1 MYCICLIEDEK
12 ALNDILK
19 IYLSKEGFNVISC
32 TNLTDARKAFKI
44 KIDLW
49 IIDIMLPDGTG
60 FELLKEIK
68 YVSENTPIILISAR
82 GDGLDRVL
90 GLEMGCDDYLS
101 KPFLPKELV
110 LRSKKLI
117 ERFYENSQVAKQG
130 VKIGDYVIDLKK
142 RSITY
147 GDQIVDLTSR
157 EYDIVLYFANNRS
170 IALSRDNILN
180 RFWGDDYFGSA
191 RVVDNYIKNIR
202 KKMPLLEIETIYGY
216 GYRYN
221 V

>member
-19 IYLSKEGFNVISC
+19 IYLSKEGFNVISYS
-32 TNLTDARKAFKI
+32 NLTDARKAFNT

-49 IIDIMLPDGTG
+49 IIDIMLPDGNG
-60 FELLKEIK
+60 FELLKDIK
-68 YVSENTPIILISAR
+68 GANESTPIILISAR

-90 GLEMGCDDYLS
+90 GLEMGCDDYIS

-117 ERFYENSQVAKQG
+117 ERFYKNNQISKAE
-130 VKIGDYVIDLKK
+130 VKAGNYILDLKK

-147 GDQIVDLTSR
+147 ENKIIDLTSR
-157 EYDIVLYFANNRS
+157 EYDIVLYFVNNRS

-180 RFWGDDYFGSA
+180 NIWGDDYFGSA
-191 RVVDNYIKNIR
+191 RVVDNYIKKIR
-202 KKMPLLEIETIYGY
+202 KKMPFLDIETIYGY
-216 GYRYN
+216 GYRCN
-221 V
+221 L